1 MSQMDETLRELL
13 DSAVGEPPH
22 QVTVEAVRRLVV
34 RRRIFQSVAVSVIA
48 VGIGFG
54 TALSAGAIGAKAP
67 GAVAVGAQHSG
78 PPRYY
83 VAEALGG
90 REHGVS
96 LVVRATRTGRVTAVV
111 RDPVPGATC
120 GGGNV
125 GVAAAGHQTF
135 FMACS
140 VWRSAPASRSGPAS
154 RFRRPGKIQSIKS
167 MIYRFT
173 VTGSG
178 RITGMSLVKGS
189 MLNGWIDSIAA
200 APDGSQVAAEVELPH
215 LGVIHTNSIPEGIF
229 VISTRTGAKALW
241 GSGPYVPGMTGYSGA
256 NDISFTG
263 NGRELV
269 LQEGWCPRSR
279 YLANCN
285 GDDDVEVRAYAPA
298 ARGGSLERGKL
309 LLRPS
314 ELKPSGT
321 SLFNSFI
328 TPDGSALNA
337 VLATCPQ
344 RGTCTLSVVKMSAVT
359 GQVLHV
365 LYRTQTGSRAE
376 GVFER
381 FFSSDPS
388 GRYLILAAGAG
399 KARVNGWIDHGRLI
413 PLVPANGNAA
423 NYETW

>member
-1 MSQMDETLRELL
+1 MDEALRELL
-13 DSAVGEPPH
+13 DTAVGEPPR

-34 RRRIFQSVAVSVIA
+34 RRRVFQTAGVSIVAVA
-48 VGIGFG
+48 VGFG
-54 TALSAGAIGAKAP
+54 TALSAGAIGTKAP
-67 GAVAVGAQHSG
+67 GAVGVGTQHSG

-96 LVVRATRTGRVTAVV
+96 LTVRATSTGRLTAVV

-125 GVAAAGHQTF
+125 GVAAADHQAF

-140 VWRSAPASRSGPAS
+140 IWRSAPVSRSGPAS

-173 VTGSG
+173 VTASG
-178 RITGMSLVKGS
+178 RVTGMSLVKGS

-215 LGVIHTNSIPEGIF
+215 QGVIHTNSIPEGIF
-229 VISTRTGAKALW
+229 VISTRTGARALW
-241 GSGPYVPGMTGYSGA
+241 GSGPYVRGMTGYSGA
-256 NDISFTG
+256 SDISFTG

-285 GDDDVEVRAYAPA
+285 GDDDVEVRAYAA
-298 ARGGSLERGKL
+298 AAGGSLEHGRL

-314 ELKPSGT
+314 ELKPAGT

-337 VLATCPQ
+337 VLATCPR
-344 RGTCTLSVVKMSAVT
+344 RGPCTLSVVRMSVVT
-359 GQVLHV
+359 GRVLDV
-365 LYRTQTGSRAE
+365 LYRTQTGSRSG

-399 KARVNGWIDHGRLI
+399 NARVNGWIDHGRMV
-413 PLVPANGNAA
+413 PLVPASGNAA
-423 NYETW
+423 SYETW